1 MHRPGLVGPPPS
13 RPFDRPLRAMQLHD
27 RMQSA
32 GKLTICPRKVRK
44 EGNGATFALRRP
56 QTLRYKTI

>member
-1 MHRPGLVGPPPS
+1 MDRPGLVGPPPS

-32 GKLTICPRKVRK
+32 GKLTICPPESK
-44 EGNGATFALRRP
+44 EGRERRHFCASQATDTSL
-56 QTLRYKTI
+56 